1 MLNLIDTRNRHF
13 IARCRE
19 IITSSP
25 RPLTL
30 DEVAAKAIRS
40 AAPAYYAGY
49 DIARRIV
56 TELRLGH
63 YSGTNPRRRSMWEEF
78 DRKVAAREKRGQRI
92 DRAVATVLS
101 DAVASSFFI
110 SHARAVDII
119 RLHLPDELKAK
130 LRK

>member
-25 RPLTL
+25 VPLTL
-30 DEVAAKAIRS
+30 DEVAARAIRS
-40 AAPAYYAGY
+40 AAPSYYASY
-49 DIARRIV
+49 DIARRTV

-63 YSGTNPRRRSMWEEF
+63 YSGTNPLRRAMWEEF
-78 DRKVAAREKRGQRI
+78 ERKVAAREQRGQRI